1 MKISQTKRGQ
11 ALIEA
16 TLYKRQPWIPSAV
29 ITKHPTNVLLR
40 SGSTLFLDSIVTI
53 DFQNNVIRVDGHPQK
68 MRKEISRDLMNIVR
82 LKLTRKLKH
91 VR

>member
-1 MKISQTKRGQ
+1 MKISQTRRGR

-16 TLYKRQPWIPSAV
+16 TLYKRQPWLASGV
-29 ITKHPTNVLLR
+29 ITKNNILLKA
-40 SGSTLFLDSIVTI
+40 GTTKFMDSIITI
-53 DFQNNVIRVDGHPQK
+53 DFQGNVIRVDGHPQR

-82 LKLTRKLKH
+82 LKLTKKLKH

>member
-16 TLYKRQPWIPSAV
+16 TLYKRQTWIPSGL
-29 ITKHPTNVLLR
+29 ITKNNILLKT
-40 SGSTLFLDSIVTI
+40 GTTKFLDSIITI
-53 DFQNNVIRVDGHPQK
+53 DFHGNIIRVDGQK
-68 MRKEISRDLMNIVR
+68 QRMRREISRDLIDIVK